1 METPNWIRLDN
12 ASIIYPSCKTK
23 NYATLYRMAVAL
35 DEPVSVSLLNAALRT
50 TAKRFPGLCYTLDK
64 GFFWWFLR
72 RLETTPEA
80 GPVPAHK
87 PFSFRR
93 NGGYMFKV
101 GVADNRITLDMFH
114 VLTDGTGGMTF
125 LLTLTAEYLKLR
137 YGADIPAGKW
147 ILDTAQEPQPAEL
160 EDGFDAFSG
169 KKGSLDKEQ
178 RAYHVRG
185 TVVGWGELNDIK
197 MSFSAA
203 AVRAKAAEYGATVT
217 EFLAAAMIHS
227 LQQVREADPRR
238 GKRASLKLEIPV
250 NLRPIFGS
258 ATLRNFSSY
267 IHVGTDVSNGPM
279 TFAEILSEV
288 RGQKRLFL
296 NARRLTTRIAANVA
310 LEDNLAIRCLP
321 IFIKRPAINI
331 INRLKGENYCSQ
343 VLSNLGNIELP
354 EAMAAHVRDLDFML
368 GRTRQRSGSVA
379 CLSYGDRLNL
389 HFSRRI
395 VEWDFE
401 SAFQQQMAAMGL
413 TATAEHLKPSRAPEE
428 AEKTRPMRWA
438 KVGMF
443 QPLLVI

>member
-1 METPNWIRLDN
+1 M
-12 ASIIYPSCKTK
+12 
-23 NYATLYRMAVAL
+23 
-35 DEPVSVSLLNAALRT
+35 
-50 TAKRFPGLCYTLDK
+50 
-64 GFFWWFLR
+64 
-72 RLETTPEA
+72 
-80 GPVPAHK
+80 
-87 PFSFRR
+87 
-93 NGGYMFKV
+93 
-101 GVADNRITLDMFH
+101 
-114 VLTDGTGGMTF
+114 
-125 LLTLTAEYLKLR
+125 
-137 YGADIPAGKW
+137 
-147 ILDTAQEPQPAEL
+147 
-160 EDGFDAFSG
+160 
-169 KKGSLDKEQ
+169 
-178 RAYHVRG
+178 
-185 TVVGWGELNDIK
+185 
-197 MSFSAA
+197 
-203 AVRAKAAEYGATVT
+203 
-217 EFLAAAMIHS
+217 
-227 LQQVREADPRR
+227 
-238 GKRASLKLEIPV
+238 
-250 NLRPIFGS
+250 
-258 ATLRNFSSY
+258 
-267 IHVGTDVSNGPM
+267 
-279 TFAEILSEV
+279 

-343 VLSNLGNIELP
+343 VLSNLGSIELP
-354 EAMAAHVRDLDFML
+354 EAMATHVRDLDFML